1 MSNVSE
7 WIGGYRLRNLLQ
19 TGQFSQ
25 VWEVI
30 EPKSGR
36 HFALKVLLPET
47 ATNAYFRD
55 ELFHEAEVGQ
65 SLNKPKPHPNVIQIV
80 KVSKDRYQPHFVM
93 EFFPSGSL
101 RRRLMNQE
109 HDFIKEHAQKIMKDS
124 AAAFAFMNKS
134 GWCHRDIKPDNI
146 LVDATGVVK
155 IIDFAISKRVPG
167 TFGRWFHKRGKPSG
181 TRSYMS
187 PQQIRDE
194 PPDWRDD
201 IYSYGA
207 TLYDLFAGRPPFR
220 GLSEEDLMNK
230 QLFAT
235 PDAPSVYNRALTEE
249 FDKFVLWML
258 AKKRDDRPRN
268 FYEILMKLKT
278 LRVWKVGR
286 K

>member
-1 MSNVSE
+1 
-7 WIGGYRLRNLLQ
+7 
-19 TGQFSQ
+19 
-25 VWEVI
+25 
-30 EPKSGR
+30 
-36 HFALKVLLPET
+36 
-47 ATNAYFRD
+47 
-55 ELFHEAEVGQ
+55 
-65 SLNKPKPHPNVIQIV
+65 
-80 KVSKDRYQPHFVM
+80 
-93 EFFPSGSL
+93 
-101 RRRLMNQE
+101 MNQE

-167 TFGRWFHKRGKPSG
+167 ALGRWFHKRGKPSG

-207 TLYDLFAGRPPFR
+207 TLYDLFTGRPPFR